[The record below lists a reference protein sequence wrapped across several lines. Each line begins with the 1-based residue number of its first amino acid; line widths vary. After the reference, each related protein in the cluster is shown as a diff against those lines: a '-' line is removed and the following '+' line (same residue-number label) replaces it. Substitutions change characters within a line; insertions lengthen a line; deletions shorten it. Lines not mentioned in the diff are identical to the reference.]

1 MPLFNQYPA
10 VSFTKTEAILLG
22 FALTRRGASR
32 LFNWSKRNLR
42 GHAPDGYLCLH
53 GPKLEGLSKE
63 DVAKLPSGEDQDRV
77 AAIGKAWVCSYQFI
91 GYD

>member
-63 DVAKLPSGEDQDRV
+63 DVANRHYS
-77 AAIGKAWVCSYQFI
+77 
-91 GYD
+91 